1 MVGCKCILPE
11 IQRSSLPDQIRKT
24 ERTGACG
31 QLAEGGYLMSTAL
44 VIAVGYFL
52 VLSVGTS
59 ILLKRKV
66 KSGND
71 FVTAGGS
78 MAWPLVIAGFVLAP
92 LGSGHTLSLW
102 EASASMGA
110 SVLWW
115 GIISGGI
122 FVPLFLLWFGPW
134 FRRLNVQTF
143 PEGMGKIFGEKIG
156 WLISAVFP
164 AQLIGICIAEITATA
179 TAFYALGN
187 KTIPFAPKVAENL
200 LSFDGLLS
208 LAKGLL
214 SLNCIS
220 LAIGFTILYIV
231 AAGLMQAAWMN
242 IFNAVMLIAGSFLAV
257 FATGSWLSRNGGWES
272 ISDFYAKSGAG
283 WKTSITNFSPDVMF
297 NIIFPCMILL
307 VFMCSASQA
316 QNQPILAARSESD
329 IRRGVF
335 WAAFINSMAAYPWV
349 ILGLVGM
356 AIPAIGILDPKLSVP
371 GLAVAILPPW
381 IVGLLMIALLSATLS
396 TTGGLIL
403 ATSHIV
409 VHDIL
414 KRAVNP
420 KMSDRTFLILTRI
433 MIIVGSVLVVV
444 PALKLPSIMPV
455 FMWTFSFAIP
465 VFGVYLIGMMWKV
478 NKTAAWT
485 TILAAYAA
493 NFYWTFAHPAWVPPN
508 LTNNVYPT
516 AFATLLFG
524 VFLNL
529 ILPGEPAYL
538 RQLKEAEQKS
548 KADAL
553 AAKA

>member
-1 MVGCKCILPE
+1 
-11 IQRSSLPDQIRKT
+11 
-24 ERTGACG
+24 
-31 QLAEGGYLMSTAL
+31 MSTAL
-44 VIAVGYFL
+44 VIAIAYFFI
-52 VLSVGTS
+52 LSVGTS
-59 ILLKRKV
+59 LFLKKKI

-71 FVTAGGS
+71 FVTGGGS
-78 MAWPLVIAGFVLAP
+78 LAWPLVMAGFVLAP

-102 EASASMGA
+102 EASADMGA

-115 GIISGGI
+115 GIISGGL

-143 PEGMGKIFGEKIG
+143 PEGMGKIFGERIG

-179 TAFYALGN
+179 TALYALSGGA
-187 KTIPFAPKVAENL
+187 IPFAPH
-200 LSFDGLLS
+200 
-208 LAKGLL
+208 
-214 SLNCIS
+214 CIV
-220 LAIGFTILYIV
+220 IGVVLTILYII

-242 IFNAVMLIAGSFLAV
+242 LFNACMLIAGSFTAV
-257 FATGSWLSRNGGWES
+257 FATGAWLSGRGGWES
-272 ISDFYAKSGAG
+272 ISDYYANAG
-283 WKTSITNFSPDVMF
+283 TAWKTSVAHFSPDVMMG
-297 NIIFPCMILL
+297 IIFPCMILL

-335 WAAFINSMAAYPWV
+335 WAAFINSMAAFPWV
-349 ILGLVGM
+349 ILALVGM
-356 AIPAIGILDPKLSVP
+356 AIPTIAAKGAKLSVP
-371 GLAVAILPPW
+371 GLALEALPPW

-403 ATSHIV
+403 ASSHII
-409 VHDIL
+409 VHDIF
-414 KRAVNP
+414 KRAVHP
-420 KMSDRTFLILTRI
+420 KMSDRAFLICTRI
-433 MIIVGSVLVVV
+433 MIIVASVLVVV
-444 PALKLPSIMPV
+444 PALKLPSILPV

-478 NKTAAWT
+478 NKIAAWT

-493 NFYWTFAHPAWVPPN
+493 NFYWTIAIPSWAPPY

-516 AFATLLFG
+516 
-524 VFLNL
+524 VFVTFVLGMVLNL
-529 ILPGEPAYL
+529 VLPGKPGFL
-538 RQLKEAEQKS
+538 RQLKESEQKS
-548 KADAL
+548 EANPF